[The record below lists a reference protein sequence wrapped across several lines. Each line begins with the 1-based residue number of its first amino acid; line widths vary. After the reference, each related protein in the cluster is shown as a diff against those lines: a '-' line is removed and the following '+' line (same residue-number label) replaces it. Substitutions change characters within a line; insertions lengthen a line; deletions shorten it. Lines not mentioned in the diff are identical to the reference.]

1 MGPNPET
8 HPRII
13 FPSIEVA
20 RQASPFFIDENE
32 IGPWLSS
39 PDLNLWSKGTVQMS
53 SRNAIHIPSLEPT
66 GEKISANIIERFCQ
80 RAATLR
86 LDQMR
91 LATGYWTL
99 TSTGELQ
106 VEEVRIVF
114 SEKAFSPIILHQLAD
129 EIIRATSQE
138 AIAIE
143 ISGRV
148 EQYFRENGSS

>member
-1 MGPNPET
+1 MGSNPET

-20 RQASPFFIDENE
+20 RQASPFFIDEE
-32 IGPWLSS
+32 EVGPWLSS
-39 PDLNLWSKGTVQMS
+39 SDQNLWSKGTVQMS

-66 GEKISANIIERFCQ
+66 GEKIPADIIERFCQ
-80 RAATLR
+80 RAATLG

-99 TSTGELQ
+99 ASTGELQ
-106 VEEVRIVF
+106 VEEIRIVY
-114 SEKAFSPIILHQLAD
+114 SEKAFSPIILYQLAD
-129 EIIRATSQE
+129 EIIRITSQE

-148 EQYFRENGSS
+148 EQYFRVDGSS